1 MNVNVDTLRELQTQ
15 EYEPRTFEPAATPY
29 EEYLESSFE
38 RENLAEIFHESTKL
52 QPTELFR
59 FGKSVGFFVNDE
71 SVGYATAQINPDY
84 DGRPKIELPKPS
96 DLDQSLDDVIA
107 ARRSSRRY
115 SGEGISK
122 AELSTLLGHS
132 FGTTAEKQVGTDARG
147 EPISQ
152 RFRAYPS
159 GGGLYPVEQ
168 YVAVV
173 NGKGD
178 LKPGWYF
185 YNIKDHCLRR
195 LERGEDS
202 LDDQLDAVFLKGGDL
217 LDKAGAIVIMTA
229 SFARSRA
236 KYGDRGYRHIHQETG
251 YAGQNLLLVAE
262 AMGLGALPYDSFNDR
277 SIEAILDIDG
287 VDESVMT
294 TIIVGQPGDDA
305 Q

>member
-15 EYEPRTFEPAATPY
+15 EYEPRTFEPASTPY

-38 RENLAEIFHESTKL
+38 RGNLSEIFHENTKL
-52 QPTELFR
+52 QPTELVR

-71 SVGYATAQINPDY
+71 SVGYATAQIDPDY
-84 DGRPKIELPKPS
+84 DGHPKIELPEPS
-96 DLDQSLDDVIA
+96 DLDQSLDEVIA
-107 ARRSSRRY
+107 GRRSSRTY
-115 SGEGISK
+115 SGAGVSK

-132 FGTTAEKQVGTDARG
+132 FGTTSEKQIGTDDRG

-173 NGKGD
+173 NGEGD
-178 LKPGWYF
+178 LEPGWYF
-185 YNIKDHCLRR
+185 YNINDHCLRL
-195 LERGEDS
+195 LERGGDS
-202 LDDQLDAVFLKGGDL
+202 LDEQLDDAFLKGGDL
-217 LDKAGAIVIMTA
+217 LYNAGAIVIMTA
-229 SFARSRA
+229 SFTRSRA

-262 AMGLGALPYDSFNDR
+262 AMGLDALPYDSFNDR

-294 TIIVGQPGDDA
+294 TIIVGQPRGDA